1 MAIQKYDVLGRI
13 REEQL
18 SPELK
23 RELRYN
29 DQGGLSAQTVTR
41 QSQPL
46 FSTEWHY
53 DRHGNIRMRSDS
65 ASGKEFY
72 AYDVMDRLTE
82 HTDVLGRVESFVY
95 DAAGNRLREE
105 IRSRY
110 PGSGSDAPEQKN
122 PPDTEQQHGDDGWRC
137 HAWLKD
143 SRDNPLEHDYNRNG
157 QMVARRRLKPGSWQ
171 REVITERL
179 EWDVRG
185 QLVRLCS
192 DTQETRYGYDGL
204 GRRVFRKTVRAGEET
219 AALRWF
225 WWEGDALMCE
235 AQETADPAETC
246 TAACDIRMP
255 GTDSARRE
263 KLTQL
268 AQGLTLRE
276 YVYYPYS
283 FEPLALI
290 THRTGPDGGCGD
302 KDPTAV
308 YFYHNDVNGAPLRL
322 TDRTG
327 AVVWRQAESGAWST
341 RYRQEGLVSNP
352 LRFQGQY
359 YDEESGLHYNR
370 YRYYEP
376 ESGRY
381 ISADPIGLKG
391 GLNLYSYGPNPLSW
405 IDPLGL
411 TKAPVYE
418 NPGHHDP
425 SYLPNRQVPFNSSK
439 SVIPPNA
446 EDLFKLSQIDPDDP
460 KTRWTKVGEGKKSVW
475 HRFQS
480 SAADGSGAFHWNGST
495 DGVDIKGRPRA
506 IDTKNVPRS
515 ARNMKGCKL

>member
-1 MAIQKYDVLGRI
+1 
-13 REEQL
+13 
-18 SPELK
+18 
-23 RELRYN
+23 
-29 DQGGLSAQTVTR
+29 
-41 QSQPL
+41 
-46 FSTEWHY
+46 
-53 DRHGNIRMRSDS
+53 
-65 ASGKEFY
+65 
-72 AYDVMDRLTE
+72 
-82 HTDVLGRVESFVY
+82 VLGRVESFVY

-105 IRSRY
+105 IRSRH
-110 PGSGSDAPEQKN
+110 PGTGSDTPEQN
-122 PPDTEQQHGDDGWRC
+122 NNPDTEQQNGDDGWRC

-143 SRDNPLEHDYNRNG
+143 DRDNPLEHEYNRNG
-157 QMVARRRLKPGSWQ
+157 QMVARRRRKPGSWQ

-204 GRRVFRKTVRAGEET
+204 GRRVFKKTVKTGENT

-225 WWEGDALMCE
+225 WWEGDALMAE
-235 AQETADPAETC
+235 AQETADPTETC
-246 TAACDIRMP
+246 TAACDIQLP
-255 GTDSARRE
+255 GSEQARKA

-327 AVVWRQAESGAWST
+327 AVVWRQAESGAWNT

-381 ISADPIGLKG
+381 ISADPLKLGG
-391 GLNLYSYGPNPLSW
+391 GLNVYAYGPNPLSW

-411 TKAPVYE
+411 ARYGNTGG
-418 NPGHHDP
+418 NGTTSD
-425 SYLPNRQVPFNSSK
+425 NSSELARNLEREGR
-439 SVIPPNA
+439 P
-446 EDLFKLSQIDPDDP
+446 
-460 KTRWTKVGEGKKSVW
+460 VGQGQAAGHVVASTGSKGHW
-475 HRFQS
+475 S
-480 SAADGSGAFHWNGST
+480 SAAESRDIITSYGIHINDAANGIPIDHPRPHNKMHTRDFHDGLRDRLKAIVSEMKGAGY
-495 DGVDIKGRPRA
+495 GRKA
-506 IDTKNVPRS
+506 IRS
-515 ARNMKGCKL
+515 ALRRELRKTGKCVLK